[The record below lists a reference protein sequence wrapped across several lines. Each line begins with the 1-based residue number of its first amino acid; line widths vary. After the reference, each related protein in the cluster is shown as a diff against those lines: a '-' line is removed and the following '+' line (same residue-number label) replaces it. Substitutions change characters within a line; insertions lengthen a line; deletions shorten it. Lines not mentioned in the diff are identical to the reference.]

1 MLLIMCIKNIFV
13 LYSKFYIVFYTIWF
27 NIYIYVRMN
36 ILIYL
41 LKDNSNQLIGNN
53 DIDNKQIFCIL
64 YIEQLY
70 IIYYIE
76 Q

>member
-1 MLLIMCIKNIFV
+1 
-13 LYSKFYIVFYTIWF
+13 
-27 NIYIYVRMN
+27 MN